1 MFRDLSD
8 EITTCANCGF
18 VQPTRGMITFYGH
31 EVVGARMA
39 KEICERLR
47 FTNKDTEKVVTLVR
61 MHMFAYQ
68 PEMTDAAIRRIIR
81 KVGKENIADMV
92 LLRIADRK
100 GSGSN
105 TTSWRFME
113 LQKRIGEQLFEPMEI
128 NDMVINGRDVM
139 EVLGVPPG
147 PIIGKVLSELFEEVL
162 EDTSK
167 NNKEYLLS
175 RIKEIAEK

>member
-1 MFRDLSD
+1 MCL
-8 EITTCANCGF
+8 NCGF

-31 EVVGARMA
+31 EVIGARMV

-47 FTNKDTEKVVTLVR
+47 FTNKQTEKIVTLVR

-100 GSGSN
+100 GSGSK
-105 TTSWRFME
+105 TTSWIFME
-113 LQKRIGEQLFEPMEI
+113 LQKRIGEQLFEPMEM
-128 NDMVINGRDVM
+128 NDMAVDGRDVM
-139 EVLGVPPG
+139 EVLKVSPG
-147 PIIGKVLSELFEEVL
+147 PVIGKVLKDLFDEVL
-162 EDTSK
+162 EDTTK
-167 NNKEYLLS
+167 NNREYLIKQIEKLWKKYIDS
-175 RIKEIAEK
+175 R

>member
-1 MFRDLSD
+1 
-8 EITTCANCGF
+8 
-18 VQPTRGMITFYGH
+18 
-31 EVVGARMA
+31 
-39 KEICERLR
+39 
-47 FTNKDTEKVVTLVR
+47 
-61 MHMFAYQ
+61 
-68 PEMTDAAIRRIIR
+68 
-81 KVGKENIADMV
+81 VGKENIADMI

-100 GSGSN
+100 GSGSK

-139 EVLGVPPG
+139 EVLKIKPG
-147 PIIGKVLSELFEEVL
+147 PVIGKVLRELFDEVL

-175 RIKEIAEK
+175 RVKEVAEK